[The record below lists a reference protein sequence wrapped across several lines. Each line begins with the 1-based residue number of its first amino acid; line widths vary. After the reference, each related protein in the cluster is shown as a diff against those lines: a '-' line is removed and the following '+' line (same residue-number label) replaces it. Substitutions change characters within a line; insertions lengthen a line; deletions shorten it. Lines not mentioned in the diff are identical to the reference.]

1 MATFKKYYILRYIK
15 HDHGRKAVKAAG
27 NMERGRSS
35 QELGG
40 RVREEK
46 RSERGHGSSQG

>member
-15 HDHGRKAVKAAG
+15 HDHGRKAIKAAG
-27 NMERGRSS
+27 NVERGRSS

-40 RVREEK
+40 RENK

>member
-1 MATFKKYYILRYIK
+1 MVILRYIK

-35 QELGG
+35 QARGKD
-40 RVREEK
+40 VK
-46 RSERGHGSSQG
+46 ERTFVK